1 MSILKT
7 QQRLIQQSHKL
18 PLYYKATLP
27 PVATPQLFSFVRI
40 GGQLAGEQSVINT
53 QILSQLNHIEAANQS
68 IY

>member
-1 MSILKT
+1 MSILRT
-7 QQRLIQQSHKL
+7 QQRLLKQSNKL

-40 GGQLAGEQSVINT
+40 GGQLAGEQSVIHT
-53 QILSQLNHIEAANQS
+53 QILSQLRDLEAANDP